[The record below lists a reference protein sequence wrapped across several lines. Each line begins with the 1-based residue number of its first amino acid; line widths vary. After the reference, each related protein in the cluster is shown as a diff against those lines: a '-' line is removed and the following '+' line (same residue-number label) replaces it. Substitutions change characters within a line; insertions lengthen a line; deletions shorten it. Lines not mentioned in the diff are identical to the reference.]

1 MSPARKT
8 TRNTN
13 AYRCRECGWTT
24 AKWVGRCG
32 GCQQWGTIEESG
44 GPTVARTS
52 AARSVETPA
61 RPIGEVDASV
71 AQFSS
76 TGIQEFDR
84 VLGGGLV
91 PGAVILMAGEP
102 GVGKSTL
109 LLDVAATFARGRPT
123 HRDAQESAG
132 RSDAPD
138 GGSKPHEVLY
148 VTGEESAAQV
158 KLRADRINAVADT
171 LFLAAE
177 TDLGSALAHMDKVSP
192 SLLVVDSV
200 QTLASADVEGSAG
213 GVTQVREVAASI
225 IAEAKKRN
233 MTTLLVGH
241 VTKEGTIAGP
251 RLLEHLVDVVCQF
264 EGDKNSR
271 IRMLRAVK
279 NRFGPTDEVGCFD
292 LLEDGIEGVSDPS
305 GLFVSRTAHPVAGT
319 CLTVTMEGRRPLL
332 AEVQAL
338 LDESSTAQPRRATAG
353 LDSARTAM
361 LLAVLQRR
369 AGFNVGK
376 LDCYL
381 STVGGVRLNE
391 PAADLATV
399 MALASA
405 AEDKPL
411 PRKLVVF
418 GEVGLAGEV
427 RAVPGI
433 RQRINEVARL
443 GFTHVMV
450 PASPAGVGDVPE
462 GVHVKEVASVVDAVD
477 TLFPGRS

>member
-1 MSPARKT
+1 MSPARKSP
-8 TRNTN
+8 RAAN

-32 GCQQWGTIEESG
+32 ECQQWGTIEEVGAAPSG
-44 GPTVARTS
+44 PRTT
-52 AARSVETPA
+52 AAASVQTPA
-61 RPIGEVDASV
+61 QPITQVDATL
-71 AQFSS
+71 ARAAS
-76 TGIQEFDR
+76 TGIAEFDR

-91 PGAVILMAGEP
+91 PGAVVLMAGEP

-109 LLDVAATFARGRPT
+109 LLDVAATFARGSGSS
-123 HRDAQESAG
+123 RD
-132 RSDAPD
+132 
-138 GGSKPHEVLY
+138 VLY

-158 KLRADRINAVADT
+158 KLRADRIGADADT
-171 LFLAAE
+171 LYLAAE
-177 TDLGSALAHMDKVSP
+177 TDLGAALAHIDRVRP
-192 SLLVVDSV
+192 ALLILDSV
-200 QTLASADVEGSAG
+200 QTLSSAEVDGSAG
-213 GVTQVREVAASI
+213 GVTQVREVAAAV
-225 IAEAKKRN
+225 IAEAKRRN

-241 VTKEGTIAGP
+241 VTKEGAIAGP

-292 LLEDGIEGVSDPS
+292 LLEDGITGVSDPS
-305 GLFVSRTAHPVAGT
+305 GLFVSRTPVPVAGT
-319 CLTVTMEGRRPLL
+319 CLSVTLEGRRPLL

-338 LDESSTAQPRRATAG
+338 LDESSTSQPRRATAG
-353 LDSARTAM
+353 LDAQRTAM

-369 AGFNVGK
+369 AGFGVGK
-376 LDCYL
+376 MDCYL
-381 STVGGVRLNE
+381 STVGGVRLSE

-411 PRKLVVF
+411 PRRLVVF

-433 RQRINEVARL
+433 RQRIAEAARL
-443 GFTHVMV
+443 GFTHALV
-450 PASPAGVGDVPE
+450 PASPAGVGQVPE
-462 GVHVKEVASVVDAVD
+462 GFTVKEVASVVEAVD
-477 TLFPGRS
+477 TLFPGRTKS

>member
-8 TRNTN
+8 SKNTN

-32 GCQQWGTIEESG
+32 ECQQWGTVEEAG
-44 GPTVARTS
+44 GAVVARTQ
-52 AARSVETPA
+52 AARSVEAPA
-61 RPIGEVDASV
+61 RPIAEVDASL
-71 AQFSS
+71 AQFAT
-76 TGIQEFDR
+76 TGIGEFDR

-91 PGAVILMAGEP
+91 PGAVVLMAGEP

-109 LLDVAATFARGRPT
+109 LLDVAATFARGGT
-123 HRDAQESAG
+123 GQG
-132 RSDAPD
+132 K
-138 GGSKPHEVLY
+138 GSGSHEVLY

-158 KLRADRINAVADT
+158 KLRADRIGAVAQT
-171 LFLAAE
+171 LYLAAE
-177 TDLGSALAHMDKVSP
+177 TDLGSALAHIEAVDP
-192 SLLVVDSV
+192 ALLVLDSV
-200 QTLASADVEGSAG
+200 QTLASAEVEGAAG
-213 GVTQVREVAASI
+213 GVTQVREVAASL

-292 LLEDGIEGVSDPS
+292 LMEEGITGVTDPS
-305 GLFVSRTAHPVAGT
+305 GLFVSRTPHPVAGT
-319 CLTVTMEGRRPLL
+319 CLSITMEGRRPLL

-338 LDESSTAQPRRATAG
+338 LDESSTANPRRATAG
-353 LDSARTAM
+353 LDASRTAM

-369 AGFNVGK
+369 AGFSIGK

-381 STVGGVRLNE
+381 STVGGVRLGE

-405 AEDKPL
+405 AEDRPL

-433 RQRINEVARL
+433 RQRIAEAARL

-450 PASPAGVGDVPE
+450 PASPAGTGQAPE
-462 GVHVKEVASVVDAVD
+462 GVTVKEVSSVVEAVA
-477 TLFPGRS
+477 TLFPGRSSD

>member
-1 MSPARKT
+1 MSPARKSP
-8 TRNTN
+8 RAAN

-32 GCQQWGTIEESG
+32 ECQQWGTIEEVGAVASG
-44 GPTVARTS
+44 PRTT
-52 AARSVETPA
+52 AAASVQTPA
-61 RPIGEVDASV
+61 QPITQVDATL
-71 AQFSS
+71 ARAAS
-76 TGIQEFDR
+76 TGIAEFDR

-91 PGAVILMAGEP
+91 PGAVVLMAGEP

-109 LLDVAATFARGRPT
+109 LLDVAATFARGAGST
-123 HRDAQESAG
+123 RD
-132 RSDAPD
+132 
-138 GGSKPHEVLY
+138 VLY

-158 KLRADRINAVADT
+158 KLRADRIGADADT
-171 LFLAAE
+171 LYLAAE
-177 TDLGSALAHMDKVSP
+177 TDLGAALAHIERINP
-192 SLLVVDSV
+192 TLLILDSV
-200 QTLASADVEGSAG
+200 QTLASAEVDGSAG
-213 GVTQVREVAASI
+213 GVTQVREVAAAV
-225 IAEAKKRN
+225 IAEAKRRN

-241 VTKEGTIAGP
+241 VTKEGAIAGP

-292 LLEDGIEGVSDPS
+292 LLEDGITGVSDPS
-305 GLFVSRTAHPVAGT
+305 GLFVSRTPVPVAGT
-319 CLTVTMEGRRPLL
+319 CLSVTLEGRRPLL

-338 LDESSTAQPRRATAG
+338 LDESSTSQPRRATAG
-353 LDSARTAM
+353 LDAQRTAM

-369 AGFNVGK
+369 AGFGVGK
-376 LDCYL
+376 MDCYL
-381 STVGGVRLNE
+381 STVGGVRLSE

-411 PRKLVVF
+411 PRRLVVF

-433 RQRINEVARL
+433 RQRIAEAARL
-443 GFTHVMV
+443 GFTHALV
-450 PASPAGVGDVPE
+450 PASPAGVGQIPE
-462 GVHVKEVASVVDAVD
+462 GFTVKEVASVVEAVA
-477 TLFPGRS
+477 TLFPGRTKG

>member
-1 MSPARKT
+1 MSPARKSP
-8 TRNTN
+8 RAAN

-32 GCQQWGTIEESG
+32 ECQQWGTIEEVGAAASG
-44 GPTVARTS
+44 PRTT
-52 AARSVETPA
+52 AADSVQTPA
-61 RPIGEVDASV
+61 RPITQVDATL
-71 AQFSS
+71 ARAAS
-76 TGIQEFDR
+76 TGIAEFDR

-91 PGAVILMAGEP
+91 PGAVVLMAGEP

-109 LLDVAATFARGRPT
+109 LLDVAATFARGAEARAAGST
-123 HRDAQESAG
+123 RD
-132 RSDAPD
+132 
-138 GGSKPHEVLY
+138 VLY

-158 KLRADRINAVADT
+158 KLRADRIGADADT
-171 LFLAAE
+171 LYLAAE
-177 TDLGSALAHMDKVSP
+177 TDLGAALAHIERINP
-192 SLLVVDSV
+192 TLLILDSV
-200 QTLASADVEGSAG
+200 QTLASAEVDGSAG
-213 GVTQVREVAASI
+213 GVTQVREVAAAV
-225 IAEAKKRN
+225 IAEAKRRN

-241 VTKEGTIAGP
+241 VTKEGAIAGP

-292 LLEDGIEGVSDPS
+292 LLEDGITGVSDPS
-305 GLFVSRTAHPVAGT
+305 GLFVSRTPVPVAGT
-319 CLTVTMEGRRPLL
+319 CLSVTLEGRRPLL

-338 LDESSTAQPRRATAG
+338 LDESSTSQPRRATAG
-353 LDSARTAM
+353 LDAQRTAM

-369 AGFNVGK
+369 AGFGVGK
-376 LDCYL
+376 MDCYL
-381 STVGGVRLNE
+381 STVGGVRLSE

-411 PRKLVVF
+411 PRRLVVF

-433 RQRINEVARL
+433 RQRIAEAARL
-443 GFTHVMV
+443 GFTHALV
-450 PASPAGVGDVPE
+450 PASPAGAGQVPA
-462 GVHVKEVASVVDAVD
+462 GFTVKEVASVVEAVA
-477 TLFPGRS
+477 TLFPGRTKG

>member
-1 MSPARKT
+1 MSPARKSP
-8 TRNTN
+8 RAAN

-32 GCQQWGTIEESG
+32 ECQQWGTIEEVGAVASG
-44 GPTVARTS
+44 PRTT
-52 AARSVETPA
+52 AAASVQTPA
-61 RPIGEVDASV
+61 QPITQVDATL
-71 AQFSS
+71 ARAAS
-76 TGIQEFDR
+76 TGIAEFDR

-91 PGAVILMAGEP
+91 PGAVVLMAGDP

-109 LLDVAATFARGRPT
+109 LLDVAATFARGAGST
-123 HRDAQESAG
+123 RD
-132 RSDAPD
+132 
-138 GGSKPHEVLY
+138 VLY

-158 KLRADRINAVADT
+158 KLRADRIGADADT
-171 LFLAAE
+171 LYLAAE
-177 TDLGSALAHMDKVSP
+177 TDLGAALAHIERINP
-192 SLLVVDSV
+192 TLLILDSV
-200 QTLASADVEGSAG
+200 QTLASAEVDGSAG
-213 GVTQVREVAASI
+213 GVTQVREVAAAV
-225 IAEAKKRN
+225 IAEAKRRN

-241 VTKEGTIAGP
+241 VTKEGAIAGP

-292 LLEDGIEGVSDPS
+292 LLEDGITGVSDPS
-305 GLFVSRTAHPVAGT
+305 GLFVSRTPVPVAGT
-319 CLTVTMEGRRPLL
+319 CLSVTLEGRRPLL

-338 LDESSTAQPRRATAG
+338 LDESSTSQPRRATAG
-353 LDSARTAM
+353 LDAQRTAM

-369 AGFNVGK
+369 AGFGVGK
-376 LDCYL
+376 MDCYL
-381 STVGGVRLNE
+381 STVGGVRLSE

-411 PRKLVVF
+411 PRRLVVF

-433 RQRINEVARL
+433 RQRIAEAARL
-443 GFTHVMV
+443 GFTHALV
-450 PASPAGVGDVPE
+450 PASPAGVGQIPE
-462 GVHVKEVASVVDAVD
+462 GFTVKEVASVVEAVA
-477 TLFPGRS
+477 TLFPGRTKG

>member
-1 MSPARKT
+1 MSPARKSP
-8 TRNTN
+8 RAAN

-32 GCQQWGTIEESG
+32 ECQQWGTIEEVGAVASG
-44 GPTVARTS
+44 PRTS
-52 AARSVETPA
+52 AAASVQTPA
-61 RPIGEVDASV
+61 QPITQVDATL
-71 AQFSS
+71 ARAAS
-76 TGIQEFDR
+76 TGIAEFDR

-91 PGAVILMAGEP
+91 PGAVVLMAGEP

-109 LLDVAATFARGRPT
+109 LLDVAATFARGAGST
-123 HRDAQESAG
+123 RD
-132 RSDAPD
+132 
-138 GGSKPHEVLY
+138 VLY

-158 KLRADRINAVADT
+158 KLRADRIGADADT
-171 LFLAAE
+171 LYLAAE
-177 TDLGSALAHMDKVSP
+177 TDLGAALAHIERINP
-192 SLLVVDSV
+192 TLLILDSV
-200 QTLASADVEGSAG
+200 QTLASAEVDGSAG
-213 GVTQVREVAASI
+213 GVTQVREVAAAV
-225 IAEAKKRN
+225 IAEAKRRN

-241 VTKEGTIAGP
+241 VTKEGAIAGP

-271 IRMLRAVK
+271 SRMLRAVK

-292 LLEDGIEGVSDPS
+292 LLEDGITGVSDPS
-305 GLFVSRTAHPVAGT
+305 GLFVSRTPVPVAGT
-319 CLTVTMEGRRPLL
+319 CLSVTLEGRRPLL

-338 LDESSTAQPRRATAG
+338 LDESSTSQPRRATAG
-353 LDSARTAM
+353 LDAQRTAM

-369 AGFNVGK
+369 AGFGVGK
-376 LDCYL
+376 MDCYL
-381 STVGGVRLNE
+381 STVGGVRLSE

-411 PRKLVVF
+411 PRRLVVF

-433 RQRINEVARL
+433 RQRIAEAARL
-443 GFTHVMV
+443 GFTHALV
-450 PASPAGVGDVPE
+450 PASPAGAGQVPE
-462 GVHVKEVASVVDAVD
+462 GFTVKEVASVVEAVA
-477 TLFPGRS
+477 TLFPGRTKG